1 MVDSGVFHIIKE
13 GVVFELREEPE
24 GGYTVVVPAL
34 PGCIS
39 YGETMQEATRNAREA
54 IDLHLQNLAA
64 HNEPIPEGHDAM
76 PVFSTMVQ
84 VTTPNVS

>member
-1 MVDSGVFHIIKE
+1 MRKTAKVYSYQINLIP
-13 GVVFELREEPE
+13 EPE
-24 GGYTVVVPAL
+24 GGYTVMVPAL

-39 YGETMQEATRNAREA
+39 YGQTMQEATRNAHEA

-64 HNEPIPEGHDAM
+64 HNEPIPEGHDTL

-84 VTTPNVS
+84 VTPSNAR

>member
-1 MVDSGVFHIIKE
+1 MRKTAKVYSYQINLIP
-13 GVVFELREEPE
+13 EPE
-24 GGYTVVVPAL
+24 GGYTVMVPAL

-39 YGETMQEATRNAREA
+39 YGQTMQEATHNARGA

-64 HNEPIPEGHDAM
+64 HNEPIPEGHDTL

-84 VTTPNVS
+84 VTPSTAR